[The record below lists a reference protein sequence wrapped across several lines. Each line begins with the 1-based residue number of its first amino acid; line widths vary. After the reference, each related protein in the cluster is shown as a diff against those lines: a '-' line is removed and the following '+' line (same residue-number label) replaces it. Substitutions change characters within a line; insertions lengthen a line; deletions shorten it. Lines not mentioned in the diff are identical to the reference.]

1 MRLKDK
7 ICTITGGGSGIGEA
21 AAKLFAHEG
30 AHVVVLEINE
40 DGGRRVAEDVG
51 GTFIKTDVSDPQSV
65 QAAFAKIKDKFRRLD
80 GLYNNA
86 SIFLGTQDGPVVDLD
101 VEVYHKIISVN
112 QNSVFYCSKYA
123 IPIMIDSGGGAVVN
137 TSSSAG
143 EIGIPGCDAYT
154 ASKGATVTL
163 TRSMAVEFA
172 PHGVRVNCIAPAAIQ
187 TPMLRQSDLDN
198 TNFDEDLFLRTIPI
212 RRWGQPHDIARVAL
226 FLTSDESAFVN
237 GAIVVADGGITIT

>member
-7 ICTITGGGSGIGEA
+7 ICAITGGGSGIGEA
-21 AAKLFAHEG
+21 AATLFAAEG
-30 AHVVVLEINE
+30 AHVAILEIN
-40 DGGRRVAEDVG
+40 DAGGNKVAAGIG
-51 GTFIKTDVSDPQSV
+51 GTFIKTDVSNPQSV
-65 QAAFAKIKDKFRRLD
+65 QTAFAQIKDKFGRLD

-101 VEVYHKIISVN
+101 VDVYHKIISIN

-123 IPIMIDSGGGAVVN
+123 IPIMIDSGGGAIVN

-163 TRSMAVEFA
+163 TRSMAVEYA

-198 TNFDEDLFLRTIPI
+198 ANFNEEEFLQTTPI
-212 RRWGQPHDIARVAL
+212 RRWGQPQDIARVAL
-226 FLTSDESAFVN
+226 FLTSDESSYVN